1 MNSVGRWVADNPWK
15 IIAVT
20 LVITVALGI
29 FIPGINM
36 VTDFREYLSSS
47 NEAVKVTTEAE
58 EKYGSASYI
67 QVSIKPEDTIFET
80 DVLRRINELRENI
93 SGLSGVKSVEG
104 PLNSQIIVGK
114 EKSIEVGPAAP
125 GGEVPEGSSE
135 METYR
140 EKLLSSKLLQNR
152 VVSESGDAAAL
163 SVELKTDVNSKDVAT
178 EIRNIVADYEGPEE
192 IELAG
197 QPYFNSAFSE
207 AITNDLKILLP
218 LVFLAIIIV
227 LYITFRSPR
236 GVFLPLLVV
245 ALSITWTVGL
255 MSLTGVPFT
264 MVSFILPVIL
274 AAVGSAYSIH
284 VLNSYYEWSE
294 KALSKKDTIVETVTS
309 MYSPVAMT
317 GLTTAAGFLSLVS
330 AFLIPQRHFGIFAA
344 IGVMIA
350 VLLSLTLVPAILSLL
365 SLQEKKQL
373 PGFLSFTG
381 SATNSLIRSFTRL
394 IAKRNKLV
402 VSIFAVILIVFIVGT
417 MTIQVNTSYTAI
429 IGENNKMTLGMNSMD
444 ENFAGSQQLLVEID
458 TGRKNGLKE
467 PEVLKKM
474 EEFQEWLKSKEGLQ
488 VNKTASIVDIVKE
501 LNQKFHGGN
510 PDYYRVPDN
519 QQLTSQLLL
528 LFSFQGG
535 SMGRLSLGDFSA
547 GEITG
552 LYDQATSS
560 EMNELVKSVNNY
572 LDENFPSLE
581 ARMVGSTM
589 IQQEMSDKVVSS
601 QIISLVTTILVA
613 GLIVAVIMRS
623 LTAGVISLVPLVSA
637 VAINFG
643 IMGFAGI
650 PLNLVNLI
658 VSSIM
663 IGIGIDY
670 AIHLLERFQ
679 EEYREGRDRL
689 EIFSTVLSTTGKGIF
704 ANAMA
709 LALGFSVIGL
719 STFSS
724 ITTVGFLLAMA
735 MVVSMIST
743 FTVIPAILFLLKPKM
758 LDKE

>member
-1 MNSVGRWVADNPWK
+1 MKSVGRWLADNPWK
-15 IIAVT
+15 VIALT
-20 LVITVALGI
+20 LAITIALGI

-36 VTDFREYLSSS
+36 VTDFREYLSPS
-47 NEAVKVTTEAE
+47 NEAVKSAMEAE
-58 EKYGSASYI
+58 DKYGSASYV
-67 QVSIKPEDTIFET
+67 QVSIKPENTIFEA
-80 DVLRRINELRENI
+80 DVLRRIKELRENI
-93 SGLSGVKSVEG
+93 ASLSGVSSVEG

-125 GGEVPEGSSE
+125 GGDVPSGTSE
-135 METYR
+135 MEAYR
-140 EKLLSSKLLQNR
+140 EKLLSSELLQDR
-152 VVSESGDAAAL
+152 VVSGSGDAAAL
-163 SVELKTDVNSKDVAT
+163 SVLLKTGVNTQDVAT
-178 EIRNIVADYEGPEE
+178 EIRKIVAEYEGPER

-197 QPYFNSAFSE
+197 QPYLNSAFSE

-218 LVFLAIIIV
+218 LVFLAIVLV
-227 LYITFRSPR
+227 LYVTFRSPR

-255 MSLTGVPFT
+255 MSITGIPFT

-284 VLNSYYEWSE
+284 VLNSYYEWTE
-294 KALSKKDTIVETVTS
+294 KGLSKKDTIVETVTS

-317 GLTTAAGFLSLVS
+317 GLTTAAGFLSLIS
-330 AFLIPQRHFGIFAA
+330 AFLIPERQFGIFAA
-344 IGVMIA
+344 IGVMVA
-350 VLLSLTLVPAILSLL
+350 VVLSLTLVPATLSLL
-365 SLQEKKQL
+365 SLQKKKEM
-373 PGFLSFTG
+373 PSFLSFIGAATG
-381 SATNSLIRSFTRL
+381 PIVSSFTRL
-394 IAKRNKLV
+394 VAKRSKLV
-402 VSIFAVILIVFIVGT
+402 VALFAVVLIVFIGGALT
-417 MTIQVNTSYTAI
+417 LQVNTSYTAI
-429 IGENNKMTLGMNSMD
+429 IGQNNKMTRGMNSMD

-474 EEFQEWLKSKEGLQ
+474 DEFQEWLKTKDGLQ
-488 VNKTASIVDIVKE
+488 INKTASIVDIVKE
-501 LNQKFHGGN
+501 LNQKFHGGD

-535 SMGRLSLGDFSA
+535 SMGRLALGDFSA

-552 LYDQATSS
+552 LYDQSRSS
-560 EMNELVKSVNNY
+560 EINELVESVNDY
-572 LDENFPSLE
+572 LDENFSSLN
-581 ARMVGSTM
+581 ARMVGSTV

-601 QIISLVTTILVA
+601 QIISLATTILVA
-613 GLIVAVIMRS
+613 GLIVGLIMWS
-623 LTAGVISLVPLVSA
+623 FSAGFISLVPLISA

-643 IMGFAGI
+643 VMGFAGI

-670 AIHLLERFQ
+670 AIHLIERFQ
-679 EEYREGRDRL
+679 HEYDEDRDRE
-689 EIFSTVLSTTGKGIF
+689 EIFSTVLGTTGKGIF

-719 STFSS
+719 SSFSS
-724 ITTVGFLLAMA
+724 ITTVGFLLAIS

-743 FTVIPAILFLLKPKM
+743 FTVIPAVLFLFKPK
-758 LDKE
+758 LLNK

>member
-1 MNSVGRWVADNPWK
+1 MNSVGRWLADNPWK
-15 IIAVT
+15 VITVT
-20 LVITVALGI
+20 LVITIALGV

-36 VTDFREYLSSS
+36 VTDFREYLSPS

-58 EKYGSASYI
+58 EQYGSASYI
-67 QVSIKPEDTIFET
+67 QVSIKPENTIFET
-80 DVLRRINELRENI
+80 DVLRRIKELRENI

-125 GGEVPEGSSE
+125 GGEVPGGSSE
-135 METYR
+135 MEAYR
-140 EKLLSSKLLQNR
+140 EKLLSSELLQNR
-152 VVSESGDAAAL
+152 VVSGSGDAAAL
-163 SVELKTDVNSKDVAT
+163 SIELKTDVNSKDVAT
-178 EIRNIVADYEGPEE
+178 EIRNIVAGYQGPEK

-207 AITNDLKILLP
+207 AITDDLKILLP

-227 LYITFRSPR
+227 LYVTFRSLR

-255 MSLTGVPFT
+255 MSLTGIPFT

-284 VLNSYYEWSE
+284 VLNSYYEWTE
-294 KALSKKDTIVETVTS
+294 KGLSKKDTILETVTS
-309 MYSPVAMT
+309 MYSPVTMT
-317 GLTTAAGFLSLVS
+317 GLTTAAGFLSLIS
-330 AFLIPQRHFGIFAA
+330 AFLIPQRQFGIFAA
-344 IGVMIA
+344 IGVLVA
-350 VLLSLTLVPAILSLL
+350 VILSLTLVPAILSLL

-381 SATNSLIRSFTRL
+381 PATNSIVRSFTRL
-394 IAKRNKLV
+394 VAKRNKLV
-402 VSIFAVILIVFIVGT
+402 VSFFVIFLLVFIGGAIT
-417 MTIQVNTSYTAI
+417 LQVNTSYTAI
-429 IGENNKMTLGMNSMD
+429 IGKNSKMTEGMNSMD
-444 ENFAGSQQLLVEID
+444 KNFAGSQQMLVEID

-474 EEFQEWLKSKEGLQ
+474 AEFQEWLKNKEGLK
-488 VNKTASIVDIVKE
+488 VNKTASIVEIVKE
-501 LNQKFHGGN
+501 LNQKFHGGD
-510 PDYYRVPDN
+510 PDYFRVPDS
-519 QQLTSQLLL
+519 QQLISQLLL

-552 LYDQATSS
+552 LYDQSTSS
-560 EMNELVKSVNNY
+560 EMNELVESVNKYINEHFSSI
-572 LDENFPSLE
+572 D

-589 IQQEMSDKVVSS
+589 IQQEMSEKVVSS
-601 QIISLVTTILVA
+601 QIISLATTILVA
-613 GLIVAVIMRS
+613 GLIVGLIMRS
-623 LTAGVISLVPLVSA
+623 FSAGFISLVPLVSA

-679 EEYREGRDRL
+679 VEYEEGRDKV
-689 EIFSTVLSTTGKGIF
+689 ETFSTVLQTTGKGIF

-719 STFSS
+719 SAFSS

-743 FTVIPAILFLLKPKM
+743 FMVIPAILFLVKPDFLKR
-758 LDKE
+758 